1 MSRISNRWMPAYA
14 LVALAIAAVGA
25 REARACGGFFCNA
38 PPPDGSLPIAQAAEN
53 VLFVLDTDP
62 ATGVHRVEAHIQIAY
77 TGPATSFSWIV
88 PVTAVPTVDVG
99 WDILFDR
106 IEPPTRPSFVLT
118 RVMDGKC
125 QGGASGIGCGS
136 ASNGSSAGG
145 PGNGQP
151 MPTVDVLSSGSVGP
165 FDYVVV
171 RSEDGATL
179 RTWLTDNGYFVSP
192 DSAKIV
198 DDYVATGHSFVAVRL
213 KVGQDTSAIRPIIL
227 RLESPEACL
236 PLKLTA
242 IASTPNLRIN
252 VWVLAAARAIPINY
266 AEIAINL
273 AKIDWFNFGRNYDQ
287 LLQEAA
293 NEAQGDAFA
302 VEYAQRSAAAVGWM
316 TLTVPSSRS
325 TLATQPDPPS
335 YLRALATTGVTL
347 TSAVVQVLR
356 KYIPMPPALK
366 TQGVSESQ
374 FYANIQS
381 YWNSDP
387 VSFGPFDPAAL
398 TVELEAEVLQP
409 MDTFRTLFQ
418 RNAYLTRL
426 ATFISPEEM
435 TKDPLFVT
443 NALLPDVSPQHNA
456 TARLLC
462 GDEEFSYCGA
472 PVSIELEDGRNV
484 LYAGGA
490 CGGAGSRADIDKMP
504 SAAVAWNRDPDTE
517 GQVVL
522 DNRAAIVQAIDA
534 HNATVPTPGS
544 GCGCSLRARPRH
556 LTMIVLVAVVLAL
569 AARRGRRRPHR

>member
-1 MSRISNRWMPAYA
+1 MSRISNLRVPAY
-14 LVALAIAAVGA
+14 VFGALAIAAVGA

-62 ATGVHRVEAHIQIAY
+62 ATGAHRVEAHIQIAY

-125 QGGASGIGCGS
+125 QGGGSGIGCGG
-136 ASNGSSAGG
+136 AAEDKAGG
-145 PGNGQP
+145 SGPLSP
-151 MPTVDVLSSGSVGP
+151 VSTVDVLSRGSVGP

-179 RTWLTDNGYFVSP
+179 RTWLTDNGYFVSA

-198 DDYVATGHSFVAVRL
+198 DDYVATGHAFVAVRL
-213 KVGQDTSAIRPIIL
+213 KVGQDTAAIRPIIL
-227 RLESPEACL
+227 RVESPEACL

-252 VWVLAAARAIPINY
+252 VWVLGAARAIPINY
-266 AEIAINL
+266 AEIGINL

-293 NEAQGDAFA
+293 NEAQGTAFA
-302 VEYAQRSAAAVGWM
+302 VEYAQRSATAVGWM
-316 TLTVPSSRS
+316 TVFSGARS
-325 TLATQPDPPS
+325 TLASQADPAS
-335 YLRALATTGVTL
+335 YMAALSNTGVTP

-356 KYIPMPPALK
+356 KYIPMPATLQA
-366 TQGVSESQ
+366 QGVTEAQ

-381 YWNSDP
+381 YWNSNRASFAAFDP
-387 VSFGPFDPAAL
+387 VAL
-398 TVELEAEVLQP
+398 TAELETEVLQP
-409 MDTFRTLFQ
+409 MDTLRPLFEHH
-418 RNAYLTRL
+418 AYLTRL

-435 TKDPLFVT
+435 TKDPVFVT

-456 TARLLC
+456 TAHLLC
-462 GDEEFSYCGA
+462 GDEEFAYCDA
-472 PVSIELEDGRNV
+472 PVSIALEDGRNV

-490 CGGAGSRADIDKMP
+490 CGGSPSRTDIDKMP

-522 DNRAAIVQAIDA
+522 DNRAAIAQAIAA

-544 GCGCSLRARPRH
+544 GCGCSLRARPRQV
-556 LTMIVLVAVVLAL
+556 TIIVLVAAVVAL
-569 AARRGRRRPHR
+569 AVRRGRRRARG

>member
-1 MSRISNRWMPAYA
+1 MSRISRLRVSAY
-14 LVALAIAAVGA
+14 VFGALAIAATGA
-25 REARACGGFFCNA
+25 REARACGGFFCNS

-53 VLFVLDTDP
+53 VLFVLDKDP
-62 ATGVHRVEAHIQIAY
+62 ATGAHRVEAHIQIAY

-106 IEPPTRPSFVLT
+106 IEPPTRPSFGVI
-118 RVMDGKC
+118 RSIEGRC
-125 QGGASGIGCGS
+125 QGGGSDIGCGGA
-136 ASNGSSAGG
+136 ASGTNGGSIADGGQSS
-145 PGNGQP
+145 
-151 MPTVDVLSSGSVGP
+151 MPVVDILSQGSVGP

-179 RTWLTDNGYFVSP
+179 RTWLTENGYFVSD

-198 DDYVATGHSFVAVRL
+198 DDYVSSGHSFVAVRL

-266 AEIAINL
+266 AEIAVNL

-302 VEYAQRSAAAVGWM
+302 VEYAQPSAAAVGWM
-316 TLTVPSSRS
+316 TVSSGARS
-325 TLATQPDPPS
+325 ALAAQTDPPS
-335 YLRALATTGVTL
+335 YLRGLATTGVTP
-347 TSAVVQVLR
+347 TSAVAQVLR
-356 KYIPMPPALK
+356 KYIPMPAELK
-366 TQGVSESQ
+366 TQGVTEAQ
-374 FYANIQS
+374 FYANLQF
-381 YWNSDP
+381 YWDNYRARFAAFDP
-387 VSFGPFDPAAL
+387 VAL
-398 TVELEAEVLQP
+398 TAELETEVLQP
-409 MDTFRTLFQ
+409 MDKLRPLFES
-418 RNAYLTRL
+418 NAYLTRL

-443 NALLPDVSPQHNA
+443 NASLPDVSPQHMA
-456 TARLLC
+456 TATLLC
-462 GDEEFSYCGA
+462 GDQEFFMCEA
-472 PVSIELEDGRNV
+472 PVRIALEDGRTI
-484 LYAGGA
+484 YYSGGG
-490 CGGAGSRADIDKMP
+490 CGGSPARSDIDRMP
-504 SAAVAWNRDPDTE
+504 SAEVAWNRDPDTE

-522 DNRAAIVQAIDA
+522 DNRAAITKAIAA
-534 HNATVPTPGS
+534 HNATVPTPDS

-556 LTMIVLVAVVLAL
+556 ATVLVLVAAVAFLAVRRRR
-569 AARRGRRRPHR
+569 ARR